1 MALLSDGKR
10 SRAIAKSGAIMWR
23 SCTSPGVTTIL
34 ISRPIASTAVWRFLP
49 LIFLPASYPAE
60 SIFAPL
66 FLHSS
71 RSGYRRLPALESL
84 TCPLTPAPRHGAHAS
99 ALKLDKVVVRRALGR
114 KILRQLTPLATGGEH
129 VQNAVDERAA

>member
-1 MALLSDGKR
+1 MAFLSDGKR
-10 SRAIAKSGAIMWR
+10 LRAIANSGAMMWR

-34 ISRPIASTAVWRFLP
+34 ISKPIVSTAVWRFLP

-71 RSGYRRLPALESL
+71 RFGYRQSPASASR
-84 TCPLTPAPRHGAHAS
+84 TYPPGPAPRHGAH
-99 ALKLDKVVVRRALGR
+99 
-114 KILRQLTPLATGGEH
+114 
-129 VQNAVDERAA
+129 DEFL